1 MSVAAMGDF
10 AAEQGA
16 ARSRI
21 GLLFP
26 GQASQFPGMGKELYD
41 AYPAARAVFEEAS
54 EAAGMDIAS
63 LCFRGSEEDLRL
75 TENTQPA
82 IFTVSVAAFR
92 VLADETGIR
101 PICAAGH
108 SLGEYSALVAAG
120 ALPVGGAARVLRLR
134 GRYMQE
140 AVKVGEGAM
149 AAVIGLSREWL
160 EAACRAGAAKGVVEP
175 ANFNGGDQIV
185 ISGGAEAV
193 AAASEA
199 AWAAGAK
206 RVLPLPVSAPFHCS
220 LMRPAA
226 ERLAP
231 ELYAIPGGAFG
242 FPVVANVTAEPYPSV
257 ADVPETL
264 IRQIVAPVRWEE
276 CVRRMVG
283 MGVTAFLE
291 VGPGKVL
298 SGLVRR
304 IEKAAAVAAYCAPGD
319 LDAVRSLAG

>member
-1 MSVAAMGDF
+1 MG
-10 AAEQGA
+10 
-16 ARSRI
+16 I

-26 GQASQFPGMGKELYD
+26 GQASQFAGMGKELYD
-41 AYPAARAVFEEAS
+41 AYPAVRAVFEEAS
-54 EAAGMDIAS
+54 EAAGMDMGK
-63 LCFRGSEEDLRL
+63 LCFQGTEEELRL

-92 VLADETGIR
+92 VLEEETGIR
-101 PICAAGH
+101 PLCAAGH

-120 ALPVGGAARVLRLR
+120 ALPLAGAVRVLRSR
-134 GRYMQE
+134 GKYMQE

-149 AAVIGLSREWL
+149 AAIIGLSREGV
-160 EAACRAGAAKGVVEP
+160 EAACREGAAKGVVEP

-185 ISGGAEAV
+185 ISGGADAV
-193 AAASEA
+193 AAACA
-199 AWAAGAK
+199 AAKAAGAK
-206 RVLPLPVSAPFHCS
+206 RALPLPVSAPFHCS

-231 ELYAIPGGAFG
+231 ELSAVPQGEFR
-242 FPVVANVTAEPYPSV
+242 FPVVANVTAEPYGDGAPV
-257 ADVPETL
+257 ADLLV
-264 IRQIVAPVRWEE
+264 RQIVSPVRWEE
-276 CVRRMVG
+276 CVRKMRE

-304 IEKAAAVAAYCAPGD
+304 IEKEAAAGVFCAPAD
-319 LDAVRSLAG
+319 LDAVRTIAG